1 VLEDV
6 RQRQQQEIFNKLSLQ
21 EIFLHLAVFL
31 SPYALECHI
40 IYFCILQ
47 AKIEVYHN
55 VWHLH
60 MFSETYTCW
69 KFYI

>member
-47 AKIEVYHN
+47 VEIV
-55 VWHLH
+55 
-60 MFSETYTCW
+60 FCQD
-69 KFYI
+69 